1 MSCVSCVASF
11 VSKAIDRSCWKIVL
25 QICRDIYQKCFAPED
40 WIVFQEET
48 KRSRVPFVS
57 LSLYYGCMILTWKMP
72 GFISNTQNVV
82 LLSFINKPI
91 VEPMSWHPAPRIEK
105 RINMTKKENYL
116 KFREIL
122 QNREVWEVRCVLL
135 VYIV

>member
-57 LSLYYGCMILTWKMP
+57 LSLYYGWMILTWKMP

-82 LLSFINKPI
+82 LLSF
-91 VEPMSWHPAPRIEK
+91 H
-105 RINMTKKENYL
+105 
-116 KFREIL
+116 
-122 QNREVWEVRCVLL
+122 
-135 VYIV
+135 